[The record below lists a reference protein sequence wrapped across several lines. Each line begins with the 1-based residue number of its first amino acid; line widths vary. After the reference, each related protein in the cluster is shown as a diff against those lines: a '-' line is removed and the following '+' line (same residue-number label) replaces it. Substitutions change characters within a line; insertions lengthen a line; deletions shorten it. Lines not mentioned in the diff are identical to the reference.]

1 MEIKVL
7 IIDDE
12 VYSVET
18 LIKNIDWKVYGIE
31 KVFGA
36 YSAKEAR
43 EIILREEITLAFCD
57 IEMPGES
64 GLELIEWIREGTR
77 LKGFIMEIVML
88 TCHPEYEF
96 MRKAMQMG
104 CSDYLLKPIDYK
116 ELDRVIKKAIT
127 QVEAKKLEY
136 LRLEKIGEMVTEAEG
151 DRYDIVS
158 EKIIPYIEKHLT
170 EAFSVT
176 DLAEEVALNP
186 QYMMRLFKKSTGQ
199 SIVEYVTQGKM
210 ALAKELLEKTQWN
223 NDIIAEKVG
232 YISASYFIKSFKR
245 FSGMTPREYRKLLE

>member
-18 LIKNIDWKVYGIE
+18 LMKQIDWKKYGVNQ
-31 KVFGA
+31 VFGA

-43 EIILREEITLAFCD
+43 EIILKEEITLAFCD

-77 LKGFIMEIVML
+77 LKGLIMEIVML

-96 MRKAMQMG
+96 MRKAMQLG

-116 ELDRVIKKAIT
+116 ELDRVIQKAV
-127 QVEAKKLEY
+127 QLLEAKKLEY
-136 LRLEKIGEMVTEAEG
+136 LRLEKIGGMLNEAEA
-151 DRYDIVS
+151 DRYDFVT

-170 EAFSVT
+170 EAFSIG

-186 QYMMRLFKKSTGQ
+186 QYMMRLFKKSTGY
-199 SIVEYVTQGKM
+199 SIVEYVTQSKM
-210 ALAKELLEKTQWN
+210 SLAKELLEKTQWN
-223 NDIIAEKVG
+223 NEIIAEKVG
-232 YISASYFIKSFKR
+232 YVSASYFIKSFKR
-245 FSGMTPREYRKLLE
+245 FSGMTPREYRKQAE